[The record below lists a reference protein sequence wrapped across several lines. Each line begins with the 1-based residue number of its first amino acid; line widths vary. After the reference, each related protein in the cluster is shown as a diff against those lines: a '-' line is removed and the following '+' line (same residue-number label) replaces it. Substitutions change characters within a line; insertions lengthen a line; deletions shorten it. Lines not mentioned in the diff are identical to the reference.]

1 MELNIFSILMVDL
14 RSIFNTFFI
23 WVNNEYLVELMG
35 LLGLFYC

>member
-14 RSIFNTFFI
+14 RSKLNTLLI